1 MGKSVEHW
9 DKRIGRRL
17 RLRDLHV
24 LLTVVRSGSMAK
36 AARNLSVS
44 QPAISKAMTD
54 LEHILGVR
62 LLDRGPQGVQA
73 TVYGDALVR
82 RGLAV
87 FGELQQAVADIAF
100 IANPASGD
108 VNVGCNESLAASL
121 MPAVVE
127 QLASHHPGIAVH
139 LRPMTRPITQE
150 IRHLRERSVDFIVGR
165 GLFQVPEND
174 LNSEVLFEEPLRVVA
189 GATSSWAKHRKLQ
202 LADLLEAKWIMY
214 PPDEA
219 PGTLVTQAF
228 QQKGLTVP
236 RAVVTTS
243 SFHVREALLRQ
254 SDYLTVV
261 PACMLRVFNA
271 DRLRIKALQVDLG
284 VGIRPVAVFTLKHR
298 TMHPAADIVIESVR
312 AAARTIDPGS

>member
-1 MGKSVEHW
+1 MAKSVEHW

-44 QPAISKAMTD
+44 QPAISKAMAD

-62 LLDRGPQGVQA
+62 LLDRGPHGVQA

-100 IANPASGD
+100 IANPAAGD
-108 VNVGCNESLAASL
+108 VSVGCNDSLAASL
-121 MPAVVE
+121 MPIVIE
-127 QLASHHPGIAVH
+127 RLAIHHPGIAVH

-150 IRHLRERSVDFIVGR
+150 IRHLRERSVEFIIGR
-165 GLFQVPEND
+165 GIFQVPEDD

-189 GATSSWAKHRKLQ
+189 GVTSKWVKHRKLQ

-228 QQKGLTVP
+228 LQKGLTVP
-236 RAVVTTS
+236 RAAVTTS
-243 SFHVREALLRQ
+243 SFHVREALLRR

-284 VGIRPVAVFTLKHR
+284 VGMRPVAVFTLKHR
-298 TMHPAADIVIESVR
+298 TTHPVADIVIENVR
-312 AAARTIDPGS
+312 AAARLIDPGS